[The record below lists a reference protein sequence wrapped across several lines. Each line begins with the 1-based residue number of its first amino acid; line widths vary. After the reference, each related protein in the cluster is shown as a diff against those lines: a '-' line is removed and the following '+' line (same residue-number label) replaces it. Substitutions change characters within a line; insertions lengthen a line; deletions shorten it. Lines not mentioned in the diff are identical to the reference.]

1 MGYILHKGTTGRRG
15 GEAYEAA
22 DRGIKTLC
30 SGRWGRE
37 QSDMGCLAMT
47 GGILSHALQRLR
59 QSATSGLW
67 FLLAMTGKGRLERAG
82 LEAVSDADR
91 GGEDTVE

>member
-22 DRGIKTLC
+22 GRGIKALC

-47 GGILSHALQRLR
+47 GCGDCHVGTLVPPRNDV
-59 QSATSGLW
+59 
-67 FLLAMTGKGRLERAG
+67 KGCLERAG
-82 LEAVSDADR
+82 LEAVGYAD
-91 GGEDTVE
+91 